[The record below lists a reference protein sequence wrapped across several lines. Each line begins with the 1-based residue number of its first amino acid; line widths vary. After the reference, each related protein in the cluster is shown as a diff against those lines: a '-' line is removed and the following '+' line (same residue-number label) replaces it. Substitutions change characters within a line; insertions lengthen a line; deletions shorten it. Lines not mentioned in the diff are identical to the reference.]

1 MDEKLPFRNIVIAC
15 SFCWQLLDA
24 SVVEFQTLKHLT
36 ALLPGFHLGFFV
48 WGEEFLGIL
57 DHTHFCRYF
66 VLACY

>member
-15 SFCWQLLDA
+15 SFCWQLLDE

-48 WGEEFLGIL
+48 WGGRIPWNP
-57 DHTHFCRYF
+57 
-66 VLACY
+66 